1 MKRPLA
7 FRVVTAL
14 WGIWFAAA
22 LVGPA
27 TLHACPEHAAL
38 THSSHAD
45 ASGGA
50 SHSGVAEK
58 DSESPKRTADADC
71 NCLDECS
78 TVSAIAIQRVEID
91 RAESII
97 AESGAPAIHDLES
110 PAAARYYVQP
120 FANGPPSS
128 IATA

>member
-14 WGIWFAAA
+14 WAIWFAAA
-22 LVGPA
+22 LVGPSA
-27 TLHACPEHAAL
+27 LHACPEHAAL
-38 THSSHAD
+38 THASHA
-45 ASGGA
+45 ASGDHSA
-50 SHSGVAEK
+50 VADTDSHSQ
-58 DSESPKRTADADC
+58 KRTADADC

-78 TVSAIAIQRVEID
+78 TVSAIAIQRTEVD
-91 RAESII
+91 HDESFI
-97 AESGAPAIHDLES
+97 AQSGAPAIHDFET
-110 PAAARYYVQP
+110 PTPARYYVQP